1 MKRNLISIF
10 TLSLAI
16 AGCGSDGASNPL
28 EGRFIDDP
36 VRGLTYTCTGGG
48 KSDNTGK
55 TSATG
60 GFSYFDGQ
68 TCTFKIGKVTLG
80 PAVKVG
86 TDSVIT
92 PQDVAGV
99 SRAATDAPSALAIAQ
114 FLQSFNDGS
123 ASGSLVIPDDV
134 HTKLENVTAV
144 SLVSSTRTVS
154 SDELTALVANVPGKT
169 LVSAATAKAQLVK
182 QIDAGVVDTKKGS
195 ADTTVVTLNSI
206 EVTSDVS
213 SNAAGLTETFT
224 AYGYWS
230 DGRPK
235 EKLTTGVTWS
245 SSDTSV
251 VSLAD
256 NVGTGKAVGKST
268 ITASY
273 TPSGSSTAISG
284 SMTQATLEASITNLA
299 ISFVK
304 AAVSSI
310 TYGAS
315 EAIQAIATYS
325 DKTTKTVSSA
335 VTWLV
340 SAATGS
346 SGAGTVSSSGDA
358 TSLKADK
365 LGFVDIAAQYL
376 GLTSNK
382 VNVEITNTNG
392 ITPAAAI
399 TTVNAN

>member
-1 MKRNLISIF
+1 MKRNLIAIL
-10 TLSLAI
+10 TLSLVI
-16 AGCGSDGASNPL
+16 AGCGSDGGSNPL

-36 VRGLTYTCTGGG
+36 VKGLTYTCTGGG

-60 GFSYFDGQ
+60 GFNYFDGQ
-68 TCTFKIGKVTLG
+68 TCTFKIGNVTLG
-80 PAVKVG
+80 AAIKVG
-86 TDSVIT
+86 SDSVIT

-99 SRAATDAPSALAIAQ
+99 SRSATDAPSALAIAQ

-123 ASGSLVIPDDV
+123 ANGALVIPDDI
-134 HTKLENVTAV
+134 HTQLASVTAV
-144 SLVSSTRTVS
+144 TLVSSSGTVS
-154 SDELTALVANVPGKT
+154 QDQLTTLVTKVPGKT
-169 LVSAATAKAQLVK
+169 LVSTATAKAQLVK

-213 SNAAGLTETFT
+213 ANAAGLTETFT
-224 AYGYWS
+224 ATGYYS
-230 DGRPK
+230 DGTK
-235 EKLTTGVTWS
+235 QKLTSGVTWS
-245 SSDTSV
+245 SSDKNI

-256 NVGTGKAVGKST
+256 NVGTGNSVGKAT

-273 TPSGSSTAISG
+273 TPSGGTTPITG
-284 SMTQATLEASITNLA
+284 SMTQSTLDATITNLA
-299 ISFVK
+299 VSFVK

-315 EAIQAIATYS
+315 EAIQAIATYT
-325 DKTTKTVSSA
+325 DKSTKTVSDA
-335 VTWLV
+335 VTWV
-340 SAATGS
+340 INAATGS
-346 SGAGTVSSSGDA
+346 TGSGTVSTSSST
-358 TSLKADK
+358 TSFKADK

-376 GLTSNK
+376 GLTSSK